1 MQTRHVGRSGLKVSK
16 IGLGCNNFGWKIDQ
30 EASDRVVARALDLGV
45 TLLDTADRYG
55 TTAGDS
61 EIVLGK
67 ALGPRRK
74 EIVLLTKFGVDLVNA
89 RLRDSSR
96 RYVMTAVEA
105 SLRRL
110 NTDWIDVY
118 MIHWPDYT
126 TPMEET
132 LRALDDLIRS
142 GKVRYIA
149 CSNLEPWRV
158 VDAVWTS
165 RHYELGTF
173 IAAQDHYNLLK
184 RDAEK
189 DLIPALQHHGL
200 GFIPYYPL
208 ASGLL
213 TGKYSVGV
221 GAGSTTSTTQGRL
234 QENFLGLG
242 NYFLN
247 ERNLQIVGALEE
259 FCRVR
264 GHTLLELAMSWLTAQ
279 PIVSSVICG
288 ATRPEQ
294 IEQNVKAANWTLN
307 ADDLAEVD
315 KIAKLA

>member
-1 MQTRHVGRSGLKVSK
+1 MQMRHVGRSGLKVT
-16 IGLGCNNFGWKIDQ
+16 IVGLGCNNFGWKIDQ
-30 EASDRVVARALDLGV
+30 QTSNSVVAQALDLGV
-45 TLLDTADRYG
+45 NLFDTADRYG

-67 ALGPRRK
+67 ALGARRK
-74 EIVLLTKFGVDLVNA
+74 DIVLLTKFGVGLVNA

-110 NTDWIDVY
+110 DTDWIDVY
-118 MIHWPDYT
+118 MLHWPDYV

-132 LRALDDLIRS
+132 LRALDDLVRC
-142 GKVRYIA
+142 GKIRYIA
-149 CSNLEPWRV
+149 CSNLETWRV

-165 RHYELGTF
+165 KHFNLETF

-184 RDAEK
+184 RDADK

-213 TGKYSVGV
+213 TGKYS
-221 GAGSTTSTTQGRL
+221 AGMNAAEGRL
-234 QENFLGLG
+234 QDNFLGLG
-242 NYFLN
+242 TYFLN
-247 ERNLQIVGALEE
+247 DRNLQVVGALEE
-259 FCRVR
+259 FCRAR
-264 GHTLLELAMSWLTAQ
+264 GHTLIELAVSWLAAQ
-279 PIVSSVICG
+279 PAVSSVICG
-288 ATRPEQ
+288 ATKPEQ
-294 IEQNVKAANWTLN
+294 VEQNIKAASWALTP
-307 ADDLAEVD
+307 DDLAEVD
-315 KIAKLA
+315 KLTKTS

>member
-1 MQTRHVGRSGLKVSK
+1 MQTRHVGRSGLKVTTV
-16 IGLGCNNFGWKIDQ
+16 GLGCNNFGWKIDQ
-30 EASDRVVARALDLGV
+30 QASNSVVAQALDLGV
-45 TLLDTADRYG
+45 NLFDTADRYG

-67 ALGPRRK
+67 ALGARRK
-74 EIVLLTKFGVDLVNA
+74 DIVLLTKFGVGLINA

-96 RYVMTAVEA
+96 RYVMTAAEA

-118 MIHWPDYT
+118 MIHWPDYS

-132 LRALDDLIRS
+132 LRALDDLVRG
-142 GKVRYIA
+142 GKIRYIA
-149 CSNLEPWRV
+149 CSNLEAWRV
-158 VDAVWTS
+158 VDAAWIS
-165 RHYELGTF
+165 KHFNLETF

-184 RDAEK
+184 RDADK

-213 TGKYSVGV
+213 TGKYS
-221 GAGSTTSTTQGRL
+221 AGTNAAEGRL
-234 QENFLGLG
+234 QDNFLGLG

-247 ERNLQIVGALEE
+247 ERNLKLVGALEE
-259 FCRVR
+259 FCRAR
-264 GHTLLELAMSWLTAQ
+264 GHTLIELAVSWLAAQ

-288 ATRPEQ
+288 ATKPEQ
-294 IEQNVKAANWTLN
+294 VAQNVSAANWALN
-307 ADDLAEVD
+307 PDDLAEID
-315 KIAKLA
+315 TLTKAA

>member
-1 MQTRHVGRSGLKVSK
+1 MQTRHIGRSGLKVSAV
-16 IGLGCNNFGWKIDQ
+16 GLGCNNFGWKIDQ
-30 EASDRVVARALDLGV
+30 QASDSVVARALDLGV
-45 TLLDTADRYG
+45 TLFDTADRYG
-55 TTAGDS
+55 TTAGES

-74 EIVLLTKFGVDLVNA
+74 DIVLLTKFGVDLNNA

-96 RYVMTAVEA
+96 RYVMAAAEA

-110 NTDWIDVY
+110 NTDWLDVY
-118 MIHWPDYT
+118 MIHWPDYA

-132 LRALDDLIRS
+132 LRALDDLVRS

-149 CSNLEPWRV
+149 CSNLDPWRV

-165 RHYELGTF
+165 RHYNLGTF

-184 RDAEK
+184 RDADK

-213 TGKYSVGV
+213 TGKYSSA
-221 GAGSTTSTTQGRL
+221 AGSGAAAVQGRL

-242 NYFLN
+242 NQFLTA
-247 ERNLQIVGALEE
+247 RNLQMVQALDE
-259 FCRVR
+259 FCRAR
-264 GHTLLELAMSWLTAQ
+264 NHSLLELAVSWLVTQ
-279 PIVSSVICG
+279 PIVASVICG
-288 ATRPEQ
+288 ATRPGQ
-294 IEQNVKAANWTLN
+294 IEQNIEAATWTLTP
-307 ADDLAEVD
+307 DDLAAVD
-315 KIAKLA
+315 KITKPA

>member
-1 MQTRHVGRSGLKVSK
+1 MEMRHIGRSGLRVTTV
-16 IGLGCNNFGWKIDQ
+16 GLGCNNLGWKIDQ
-30 EASDRVVARALDLGV
+30 EASNKVVSTALDLGI
-45 TLLDTADRYG
+45 TLFDTADRYG
-55 TTAGDS
+55 TTAGES

-74 EIVLLTKFGVDLVNA
+74 DIVLLTKFGVDLINA
-89 RLRDSSR
+89 RVRDGSR
-96 RYVMTAVEA
+96 RYVMSAAEA

-118 MIHWPDYT
+118 MIHWPDYA

-132 LRALDDLIRS
+132 LRALDDLVRA

-149 CSNLEPWRV
+149 CSNLETWRL

-165 RHYELGTF
+165 RHSHLETF
-173 IAAQDHYNLLK
+173 IAAQDQYNLLK
-184 RDAEK
+184 RDADK
-189 DLIPALQHHGL
+189 DLIPALRHYGL

-213 TGKYSVGV
+213 TGKYSSG
-221 GAGSTTSTTQGRL
+221 GEGRL
-234 QENFLGLG
+234 KENFLGLG

-247 ERNLQIVGALEE
+247 ERNLKMVNALEE
-259 FCRVR
+259 FCRNR
-264 GHTLLELAMSWLTAQ
+264 DRTLLELAVSWLAAQ
-279 PIVSSVICG
+279 PVVSSVICG

-294 IEQNVKAANWTLN
+294 VEQNVKAAGWTLS
-307 ADDLAEVD
+307 ADDLAEID
-315 KIAKLA
+315 RLTRSG